1 MNGSATRQGDAPGRD
16 DARTRI
22 LDAARVAFAAHGYG
36 GASLRSI
43 AATAGVD
50 VALTAYYFGNKHALY
65 REVTSVI
72 EGATTELADVMTRHR
87 PEAGVRSTRVI
98 SESLHDEASRL
109 AILSVVRTLFTPA
122 GAGDPVHADVVDRT
136 REFYAYAWSN
146 PGTELA
152 DQAFAAMI
160 TGMFLAREVLG
171 QDPIAS
177 ADHIRLGKVLALQL
191 QEIVDHPADI
201 QPGHG
206 TGPAAGRADAPGWA
220 PSSFA
225 GMAAGVDGR
234 RDMRVRI
241 LDAARRSFA
250 TLGYHGTALRALA
263 DEVGCNVAL
272 IPYHYGNK
280 ARLFRAVVEQGL
292 ESAATLRPVA
302 ELDGGRAEDE
312 AHDLT
317 RAILDLFLD
326 EPVASAVRAILLTA
340 AAPRDGHED
349 LRRELLVRMQTMSD
363 RVLGLDD
370 AHGGTGVTRT
380 PDATLGYQIFG
391 CMFMGVY
398 VLRSILKV
406 EPLASATKEELVA
419 LLAPRLEW
427 LLVGG
432 LERALAPCRG

>member
-72 EGATTELADVMTRHR
+72 KGATVELADVMTTHR
-87 PEAGVRSTRVI
+87 PEAGVRATRVI
-98 SESLHDEASRL
+98 SAALHDEASRL
-109 AILSVVRTLFTPA
+109 AILAMFRTLFTPA
-122 GAGDPVHADVVDRT
+122 GAGDPVHAGVVDRT

-160 TGMFLAREVLG
+160 TGMFLTREVLG

-177 ADHIRLGKVLALQL
+177 VDHVRLGKVLALQL

-201 QPGHG
+201 HPGHRAE
-206 TGPAAGRADAPGWA
+206 PAAGRADAPGWA
-220 PSSFA
+220 AASFA
-225 GMAAGVDGR
+225 GMAAGVDGG

-292 ESAATLRPVA
+292 ESAEILRPVA
-302 ELDGGRAEDE
+302 ELHGGRAEDE
-312 AHDLT
+312 ARDLT

-326 EPVASAVRAILLTA
+326 EPVASAIRAILLTA
-340 AAPRDGHED
+340 AAPRGGHED
-349 LRRELLVRMQTMSD
+349 MRRELLARMQAVSD

-370 AHGGTGVTRT
+370 AHGGAVVSRG
-380 PDATLGYQIFG
+380 PDATLGYELFG
-391 CMFMGVY
+391 GMFMGVY

-406 EPLASATKEELVA
+406 EPMASASKEDLVA

-432 LERALAPCRG
+432 LECALAPCCS